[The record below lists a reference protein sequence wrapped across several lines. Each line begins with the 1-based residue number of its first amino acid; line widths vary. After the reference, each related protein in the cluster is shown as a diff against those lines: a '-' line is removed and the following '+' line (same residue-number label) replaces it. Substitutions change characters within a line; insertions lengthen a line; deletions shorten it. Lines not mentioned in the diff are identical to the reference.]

1 MESGACPSPQSN
13 DARAKGDGAMRRVE
27 RWPTREERERMRAQI
42 AAAGGV
48 SAWIRSAK
56 PDPEQVRVQ
65 QRRMNALADKCGMAR
80 PYPEVDEPD
89 AQK

>member
-1 MESGACPSPQSN
+1 
-13 DARAKGDGAMRRVE
+13 MRRAE
-27 RWPTREERERMRAQI
+27 RWPTREERERMREQI

-56 PDPEQVRVQ
+56 RDQEQVLMQ
-65 QRRMNALADKCGMAR
+65 QRRMNALAAGCGMAR

-89 AQK
+89 AQE